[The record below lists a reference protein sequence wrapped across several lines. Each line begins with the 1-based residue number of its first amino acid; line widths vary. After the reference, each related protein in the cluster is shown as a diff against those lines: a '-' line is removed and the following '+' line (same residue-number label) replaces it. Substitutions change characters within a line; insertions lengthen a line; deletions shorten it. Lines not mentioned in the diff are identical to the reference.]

1 MLGPPPQPAGG
12 QDASP
17 SGGDRRGSPG
27 GTSPYV
33 GPGRSPPAPPHL
45 RWGPEAIAPLALAH
59 DGAPHPHPTPVPVPL
74 PGAAQRSSRKPWRH
88 EEPAW
93 VTRGT
98 VVLWGRGQ
106 PGDRDPSG
114 TGPPLGDAAPQ
125 SRGLRWHGDVGARGP
140 HPPPW
145 RLQQARGDDAGRY
158 LCRVTLEIPHHS
170 TVTGNGTLLGVGT
183 APDGGHPGLV
193 WGLVG
198 ALGGTA
204 LLLGLALLGR
214 RCCRRNS
221 DTDIYLN
228 VLHPSARA
236 PRKLVPPPVLME
248 NSTYQEGPP
257 WAPRPP
263 PTPRP

>member
-1 MLGPPPQPAGG
+1 MWELGVLIPLLGVGALRVSQEPGEAWVAAGG
-12 QDASP
+12 GVALQCRVLVAEPWDLLRLEWVKDV
-17 SGGDRRGSPG
+17 GRGVLCA
-27 GTSPYV
+27 T
-33 GPGRSPPAPPHL
+33 RLRPA
-45 RWGPEAIAPLALAH
+45 A
-59 DGAPHPHPTPVPVPL
+59 PVPSFLCAPRL
-74 PGAAQRSSRKPWRH
+74 RL
-88 EEPAW
+88 AW
-93 VTRGT
+93 
-98 VVLWGRGQ
+98 
-106 PGDRDPSG
+106 
-114 TGPPLGDAAPQ
+114 
-125 SRGLRWHGDVGARGP
+125 
-140 HPPPW
+140 HPP
-145 RLQQARGDDAGRY
+145 RATLSLQQARGDDAGRY

-183 APDGGHPGLV
+183 AAPDGGHPGLV

>member
-1 MLGPPPQPAGG
+1 MGPEGRAERCVGQGAARGGTRGLQTRLSVPGAPQHPQPHG
-12 QDASP
+12 
-17 SGGDRRGSPG
+17 
-27 GTSPYV
+27 
-33 GPGRSPPAPPHL
+33 
-45 RWGPEAIAPLALAH
+45 W
-59 DGAPHPHPTPVPVPL
+59 
-74 PGAAQRSSRKPWRH
+74 PW
-88 EEPAW
+88 
-93 VTRGT
+93 
-98 VVLWGRGQ
+98 GQ
-106 PGDRDPSG
+106 PGDS
-114 TGPPLGDAAPQ
+114 PPEPPTLLPAVGALRVSQEPGEAWVAAGGGVALQCRVLVAEPWDLLRLEWVKDVGRGVLCATRLRPAAPVP
-125 SRGLRWHGDVGARGP
+125 SFLCAPRLRLAW
-140 HPPPW
+140 HPP
-145 RLQQARGDDAGRY
+145 RATLSLQQARGDDAGRY